1 MRRMSDK
8 KNIHT
13 ATICAAFVVAAALA
27 PSSVEAH
34 TRYVKGPL
42 TSSVVTSTA
51 YRTSGAWHG
60 AIDIAGSQSSCGSA
74 TVTTAAV
81 GTLYWNV
88 TIRTSSKVCY
98 GNGSSNV
105 NEASHSFAY
114 GWKFRQY
121 HFVKSGSSYD
131 RTCDRCAIGYHGGT
145 GNVTGPHSH
154 LQRDKY
160 GTKSAGW
167 IWAKRGASVTR
178 STTVGAF

>member
-1 MRRMSDK
+1 MKFRS
-8 KNIHT
+8 T
-13 ATICAAFVVAAALA
+13 AIAAFAVATAFV
-27 PSSVEAH
+27 PSAVEA
-34 TRYVKGPL
+34 RSVKGPL
-42 TSSVVTSTA
+42 NSSTVTSTA
-51 YRTSGAWHG
+51 YRRSGAWHG
-60 AIDIAGSQSSCGSA
+60 AIDIAAAASTCGKA

-98 GNGSSNV
+98 GNGSSRV
-105 NEASHSFAY
+105 NEATHAFSY

-131 RTCDRCAIGYHGGT
+131 RTCDRCVIGYHGGT

-160 GTKSAGW
+160 GTKSASW
-167 IWAKRGASVTR
+167 ISAKRGAYVTR